1 MQIDLLRPWDC
12 KIFPKATKTLCFGGS
27 DGVGAQLQR
36 GVEHN
41 MKQLHHGMD
50 VIFAGK
56 PMYEQKEQEQETVEA
71 NYSSTGGTTKKS
83 AISDAKKG
91 SLSSEGQKKPQGKA
105 GLYAKKKKPSSGA
118 TG

>member
-27 DGVGAQLQR
+27 DGVGAQLER
-36 GVEHN
+36 GLHHN
-41 MKQLHHGMD
+41 MGQLKHGMD

-83 AISDAKKG
+83 ATSDAKKG
-91 SLSSEGQKKPQGKA
+91 SLSSEGQKKPQGKS
-105 GLYAKKKKPSSGA
+105 GLYAKKRKPSSGA